1 MSDSIHFNTP
11 EGKIAKEV
19 ASQFISSKVGRNNQT
34 KNNDV
39 REEVVILL
47 RLAREIE
54 KDYGFTFNNMCNRLD
69 VNSENAYFHFST
81 IAEEILVHGEENWG
95 RIIILYA
102 FAAKLAEKCKQSN
115 NEQMIENIIN
125 WLSCL
130 IARKSSWIRESGKGW
145 EGFIK
150 QFEEPRPN
158 PNPKASWLQGLL
170 AATVSCGTLAAIM
183 LIKNSR

>member
-1 MSDSIHFNTP
+1 MSDSCHFNTP

-19 ASQFISSKVGRNNQT
+19 ASQFISRKVGRNG
-34 KNNDV
+34 KSAL

-54 KDYGFTFNNMCNRLD
+54 KDYGFTFNNMCNKLD

-81 IAEEILVHGEENWG
+81 IADEILVNGEENWG
-95 RIIILYA
+95 RIIILHA

-115 NEQMIENIIN
+115 NEPMIENIIN

-130 IARKSSWIRESGKGW
+130 IAKKSSWIRETGKGW
-145 EGFIK
+145 DGFIN
-150 QFEEPRPN
+150 QFSEPRPN
-158 PNPKASWLQGLL
+158 PKPDGWLQGLM
-170 AATVSCGTLAAIM
+170 AATVSFGTLAAIM
-183 LIKNSR
+183 LIKNR

>member
-1 MSDSIHFNTP
+1 MSDIISNFSTP

-19 ASQFISSKVGRNNQT
+19 ASQFISTKVGNT
-34 KNNDV
+34 ASKNCSAV

-47 RLAREIE
+47 RLAAEIE

-81 IAEEILVHGEENWG
+81 IADEILVHGEENWG

-115 NEQMIENIIN
+115 NDAMIENIIY

-145 EGFIK
+145 
-150 QFEEPRPN
+150 
-158 PNPKASWLQGLL
+158 
-170 AATVSCGTLAAIM
+170 VSSHTY
-183 LIKNSR
+183 N

>member
-1 MSDSIHFNTP
+1 MSDSVHFNTP
-11 EGKIAKEV
+11 EGKRAMEV
-19 ASQFISSKVGRNNQT
+19 TSQFISSKVGRNNQT
-34 KNNDV
+34 QNNAV
-39 REEVVILL
+39 CEEVVILL

-54 KDYGFTFNNMCNRLD
+54 KDYGLTFNNMCNRLD

-81 IAEEILVHGEENWG
+81 IAEDILIRGEENWG
-95 RIIILYA
+95 RIIILCA

-130 IARKSSWIRESGKGW
+130 IARKASWIRESGEGW

-150 QFEEPRPN
+150 QFGEPQLN
-158 PNPKASWLQGLL
+158 SNPKVSWLQALL
-170 AATVSCGTLAAIM
+170 AVTVSCGTLAVIM